1 MRLRRV
7 VKQMKTLN
15 SELTS
20 AQIGDRLLLPER
32 EWSNLCMSGVGKCG
46 RLKDLINES
55 QNPIPS
61 TRRRFAVKLR

>member
-20 AQIGDRLLLPER
+20 AQIGDRLQPPRRGLERGPFPLLTLSEKGSILPR
-32 EWSNLCMSGVGKCG
+32 NA
-46 RLKDLINES
+46 ES
-55 QNPIPS
+55 S
-61 TRRRFAVKLR
+61 EGGL

>member
-20 AQIGDRLLLPER
+20 AQIGDRLLPR
-32 EWSNLCMSGVGKCG
+32 KGNGA
-46 RLKDLINES
+46 
-55 QNPIPS
+55 PH
-61 TRRRFAVKLR
+61 